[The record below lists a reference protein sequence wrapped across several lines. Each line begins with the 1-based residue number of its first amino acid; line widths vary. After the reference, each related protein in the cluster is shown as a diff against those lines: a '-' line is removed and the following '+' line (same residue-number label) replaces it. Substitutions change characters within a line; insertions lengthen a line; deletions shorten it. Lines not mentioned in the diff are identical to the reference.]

1 MNIKDL
7 QERSY
12 KSAIKRGKI
21 TEKTTIEE
29 TVCHLTVELGELAN
43 AKENGDAEAFS
54 DRLMLLLNSTNI
66 TIVGD
71 VEKRSEELY
80 VKTYKKILSGT
91 KADELADI
99 ILIALTTAKAH
110 NIDIERALMNK
121 QRFNELRDNIK

>member
-1 MNIKDL
+1 
-7 QERSY
+7 
-12 KSAIKRGKI
+12 
-21 TEKTTIEE
+21 
-29 TVCHLTVELGELAN
+29 
-43 AKENGDAEAFS
+43 
-54 DRLMLLLNSTNI
+54 MLLLNSTNI